1 MEKVPVPDSYMVY
14 GSQSLADPS
23 PPEISAVEQLMNEF
37 EHHEDQEGEFVTQYK
52 EIAGRSRDPLV
63 KYLLHLIISDE
74 EKHRATVHAMVST
87 LKGDL
92 TWTKREDAFQ
102 DFGELDEEKESK
114 ELLKITSDFIRH
126 EKEGIKQYRKL
137 IKSSKG
143 YYYGIFVLLLQTII
157 RDSQKHVEILD
168 FLKHRLKKGWEFRL

>member
-14 GSQSLADPS
+14 GSQSPAGPS

-37 EHHEDQEGEFVTQYK
+37 EYHEDQEGEFVEQYK
-52 EIAGRSRDPLV
+52 EISGRSRDPLV

-74 EKHRATVHAMVST
+74 EKHCAAVHAMAST

-92 TWTKREDAFQ
+92 TWTKQEDAFQ
-102 DFGELDEEKESK
+102 GFGDLDEEKESK
-114 ELLKITSDFIRH
+114 ELLKLASDFIRH

-143 YYYGIFVLLLQTII
+143 YYYGVFVLILQTII
-157 RDSQKHVEILD
+157 RDSEKHVEILE
-168 FLKHRLKKGWEFRL
+168 FLRHRIKKG